1 MLDRIKST
9 ACFIRNKI
17 AFEPEVGIILGTG
30 LGGLADGI
38 DTVASLDYH
47 EIPDFPVSTV
57 EGHRGRLIFGMLG
70 GKKVVA
76 MQGRFHYY
84 EGYTPQQVVFPVRVM
99 KLLGIKNLLV
109 SAFNAYDYQIAT
121 RHFHHMHG
129 FCLQIGTGITKP
141 AQLFIQARS
150 NQQFTKAL
158 YTLLICCKSVI
169 LNNDFFYFRHFLC
182 NIPKL
187 FNNVFF
193 RTHTRQVS
201 MHRLRINTK
210 IAMIGT
216 PSTSKYLD
224 FGISRCRKKVLAY
237 I

>member
-1 MLDRIKST
+1 MQRLIHAFFRFSTIANHVTCMHTQSRVARIFHKST
-9 ACFIRNKI
+9 HLLKPN
-17 AFEPEVGIILGTG
+17 
-30 LGGLADGI
+30 
-38 DTVASLDYH
+38 S
-47 EIPDFPVSTV
+47 FPNV
-57 EGHRGRLIFGMLG
+57 
-70 GKKVVA
+70 
-76 MQGRFHYY
+76 
-84 EGYTPQQVVFPVRVM
+84 
-99 KLLGIKNLLV
+99 IKNLLV